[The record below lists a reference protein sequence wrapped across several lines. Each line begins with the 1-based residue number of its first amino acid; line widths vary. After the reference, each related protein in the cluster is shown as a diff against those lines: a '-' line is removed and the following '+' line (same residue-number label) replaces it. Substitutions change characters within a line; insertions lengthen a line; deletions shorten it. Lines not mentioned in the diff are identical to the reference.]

1 MAVGMA
7 PGLSQVLVYEA
18 PYDYTSAN
26 NDLLNQIAVDDLAN
40 QVSCSWFFLIDGATD
55 QIFQEMAA
63 QGQSFFNACG
73 DTGAYYADMAAKEGD
88 PYITV
93 VGGTVLFT
101 SGPGGAWQSEETWSP
116 GGGGVS
122 ATYPIPYW
130 QTAVNMSANQGST
143 VWRNVPDVALSAAG
157 DLVAYDDGLT
167 NALSGTSCS
176 APLWAGFMALINQQA
191 AQNGRPPIGFLN
203 PAIYALGQ
211 GSLYPSC
218 FHDITIGS
226 NRTDLSTNKY
236 FAESGFDLCTG
247 WGTPAGQAL
256 INALAPADSLVVL
269 PAAGLSL
276 ALTNNSTAAAELE
289 TLVLTNEGAASIDWS
304 LGAAPAWVQFSAT
317 NGVVA
322 AGSAA
327 SLTLTTSPGATNLAA
342 GGYSVFLALSNLRA
356 GVAHAI
362 PIFLVVSD
370 PLILTPATGMSVR
383 GPVGGPFNL
392 TSQTIS
398 LSNAAAAP
406 LQWTVNSGSAFLN
419 VAPTSGTLA
428 PGRAASVTATLSPTV
443 SNLLINAAS
452 GDVLFA
458 DLNTGFAQNLPF
470 TLAVGNGGF
479 ETGNFSDWVFAGN
492 PNANF
497 VGGAPLYLGY
507 VHSGAFAA
515 VFGEPTNLARLWQSL
530 PTTPGGLYLISFW
543 LANPVGGNPNAFEAS
558 WNGDT
563 LFVQTNMPKFVWTN
577 MEFVASASST
587 ATTLEFYFQNAPDAF
602 GFDDVSVTAIK
613 PPAFAS
619 AAATNGVLLFHWS
632 AMPGFSYQLQ
642 YATNLAAPL
651 WINSGGPM
659 VATNGAVAATN
670 ALSADPQGFYRVVLS
685 LP

>member
-1 MAVGMA
+1 
-7 PGLSQVLVYEA
+7 
-18 PYDYTSAN
+18 
-26 NDLLNQIAVDDLAN
+26 
-40 QVSCSWFFLIDGATD
+40 
-55 QIFQEMAA
+55 
-63 QGQSFFNACG
+63 
-73 DTGAYYADMAAKEGD
+73 
-88 PYITV
+88 
-93 VGGTVLFT
+93 
-101 SGPGGAWQSEETWSP
+101 
-116 GGGGVS
+116 
-122 ATYPIPYW
+122 
-130 QTAVNMSANQGST
+130 
-143 VWRNVPDVALSAAG
+143 
-157 DLVAYDDGLT
+157 
-167 NALSGTSCS
+167 
-176 APLWAGFMALINQQA
+176 
-191 AQNGRPPIGFLN
+191 
-203 PAIYALGQ
+203 
-211 GSLYPSC
+211 
-218 FHDITIGS
+218 
-226 NRTDLSTNKY
+226 
-236 FAESGFDLCTG
+236 
-247 WGTPAGQAL
+247 
-256 INALAPADSLVVL
+256 
-269 PAAGLSL
+269 
-276 ALTNNSTAAAELE
+276 
-289 TLVLTNEGAASIDWS
+289 
-304 LGAAPAWVQFSAT
+304 
-317 NGVVA
+317 
-322 AGSAA
+322 
-327 SLTLTTSPGATNLAA
+327 
-342 GGYSVFLALSNLRA
+342 
-356 GVAHAI
+356 
-362 PIFLVVSD
+362 
-370 PLILTPATGMSVR
+370 
-383 GPVGGPFNL
+383 
-392 TSQTIS
+392 
-398 LSNAAAAP
+398 
-406 LQWTVNSGSAFLN
+406 
-419 VAPTSGTLA
+419 
-428 PGRAASVTATLSPTV
+428 
-443 SNLLINAAS
+443 
-452 GDVLFA
+452 
-458 DLNTGFAQNLPF
+458 LPF